1 MDPEE
6 EATMKDPRRVRVS
19 GPLAAYRDGFAAELA
34 GRGYTPGSAQHQV
47 GLLAHLSRWL
57 DSRGLGAAD
66 LTAARVEEFLAA
78 RRADGYTRELSG
90 RGIAPLLGYL
100 RGLGVVPASPQSA
113 ACPASELLVQDYR
126 RYLMRER
133 GLAES
138 TVGAYLGTAR
148 LFLCHREARPGGL
161 GLEHLTAGQV
171 TGFVVQ
177 QCGRRRVAAAKVL
190 VTGLRSL
197 LRFLFLAGY
206 TSRELAAAV
215 PAPDGFAGGG
225 LPRGL
230 GEEAVAALLG
240 SCDRDT
246 AVGRRDFAI
255 LTLLARLGLRAG
267 EAAALTLDDLDWHR
281 GEITVRG
288 KGGRTGRLPL
298 PADVGEAMAD
308 YLQHGRPRV
317 ACRAVFLRVRAPMGG
332 LGRDSVGDVVAHACE
347 RAGLPRVG
355 PHRLRHSAATAML
368 RGGASLAEVGQVL
381 RQVQAATT
389 AIYAKADRAALR
401 ALARPWPGA
410 QA

>member
-1 MDPEE
+1 
-6 EATMKDPRRVRVS
+6 MKDPRRVRVS

-34 GRGYTPGSAQHQV
+34 GRGYAAGSAQHQV

-66 LTAARVEEFLAA
+66 LTAARAEEFLAA

-90 RGIAPLLGYL
+90 RGMAPLLGYL
-100 RGLGVVPASPQSA
+100 RGLGVVPASPQLA
-113 ACPASELLVQDYR
+113 ACPAAELLVQDYR

-148 LFLCHREARPGGL
+148 LFLCQREARPGGL
-161 GLEHLTAGQV
+161 DLEHLTAGQV

-215 PAPDGFAGGG
+215 PAPAGFAGGG

-230 GEEAVAALLG
+230 DGEAVAALLG

-246 AVGRRDFAI
+246 AVGRRDLAI

-281 GEITVRG
+281 GEITVQGGPHRPAPAARRCRRG
-288 KGGRTGRLPL
+288 
-298 PADVGEAMAD
+298 
-308 YLQHGRPRV
+308 H
-317 ACRAVFLRVRAPMGG
+317 GG
-332 LGRDSVGDVVAHACE
+332 LPSARSAPG
-347 RAGLPRVG
+347 GLPRRV
-355 PHRLRHSAATAML
+355 
-368 RGGASLAEVGQVL
+368 LAG
-381 RQVQAATT
+381 T
-389 AIYAKADRAALR
+389 
-401 ALARPWPGA
+401 RPDGRPGS
-410 QA
+410 